1 MAIDV
6 REMVLPAFDLAMWDL
21 TRSEVVEKMG
31 WARAQ
36 HPWLA
41 RTPIGYSVTA
51 YEHVVGVLRDRRFH
65 SAISLI
71 PMMQGV
77 DIDLR
82 NGRPSILATE
92 GDVHSRLRR
101 LVAPA
106 FTPKAADRLRPYMRK
121 VVTELTDAALPKG
134 HVDLVADICEP
145 YPIPVICELLG
156 APKQD
161 WRLFSAWATDLLRI
175 FNNNL
180 VVDLPAIMAARDE
193 LTPYMQRLVEERRAE
208 PREDLLSDMIAI
220 EEAGDRLTAME
231 LVTMAEAVL
240 VAGTDTTRNQ
250 LGCIMG
256 LFAEHPDQWELLV
269 KDPSLAPRAVEEGMR
284 YLGAIR
290 GTVRVASEDLVYNDV
305 FFPQGTIMFPSFL
318 GANFEPES
326 FPEPNTF
333 DITKEPARSPHLT
346 FGSGIHHCLGAWLAR
361 AELQE
366 ALPVLAERLPRL
378 ELLEPIQWKS
388 ALFGIWGP
396 ERMVFRTP

>member
-1 MAIDV
+1 VSIDV
-6 REMVLPAFDLAMWDL
+6 KELDLPEFDLTVFTL
-21 TRSEVVEKMG
+21 TRSQIV
-31 WARAQ
+31 ARIREARTQ

-41 RTPIGYSVTA
+41 RNPLGFNITS
-51 YEHVVGVLRDRRFH
+51 YEHTVGVLRDRRFH

-71 PMMQGV
+71 PQMQGL
-77 DIDLR
+77 DMQLND
-82 NGRPSILATE
+82 RPSILSTE
-92 GDVHSRLRR
+92 GDVHDRLRR

-106 FTPKAADRLRPYMRK
+106 FTPKAADRLRPYMRQ
-121 VVTELTDAALPKG
+121 VITELVDAALPSG
-134 HVDLVADICEP
+134 RVDMIADVCEP

-156 APKQD
+156 APKHD

-180 VVDLPAIMAARDE
+180 AVDLPIILDARNE
-193 LTPYMQRLVEERRAE
+193 LTSYIQQLVEEHRQS

-220 EEAGDRLTAME
+220 EEAGDRLSTME

-250 LGCIMG
+250 LACIMA

-269 KDPSLAPRAVEEGMR
+269 IDPTLAARAVEEGMR

-290 GTVRVASEDLVYNDV
+290 GTVRVASEDIEYNDV
-305 FFPQGTIMFPSFL
+305 FFAKGTLVFPSFL
-318 GANFEPES
+318 GANFEADR
-326 FPEPNTF
+326 FPSPDTF
-333 DITKEPARSPHLT
+333 DITKVPARSPHLT

-366 ALPVLAERLPRL
+366 ALPVLAARLPRL
-378 ELLEPIQWKS
+378 ELVDPIAWKS
-388 ALFGIWGP
+388 VLIGIWGP
-396 ERMVFRTP
+396 EHMVFRTP

>member
-6 REMVLPAFDLAMWDL
+6 KELDLPEFDLAVFTL
-21 TRSEVVEKMG
+21 SRSQIV
-31 WARAQ
+31 ARVREARTQ

-41 RTPIGYSVTA
+41 RNPLGFNITS
-51 YEHVVGVLRDRRFH
+51 YEHTVGVLRDRRFH

-71 PMMQGV
+71 PQMQGLEIPLN
-77 DIDLR
+77 D
-82 NGRPSILATE
+82 RPSILSTE
-92 GDVHSRLRR
+92 GDVHDRLRR

-106 FTPKAADRLRPYMRK
+106 FTPKAADRLRPYMRQ
-121 VVTELTDAALPKG
+121 VITELVDAALPTG
-134 HVDLVADICEP
+134 RVDMIADVCEP

-180 VVDLPAIMAARDE
+180 AVDLPTILAARNE
-193 LTPYMQRLVEERRAE
+193 LTPYIQRLVEEHRLS

-220 EEAGDRLTAME
+220 EESGDRLSTME

-250 LGCIMG
+250 LACIMA

-269 KDPSLAPRAVEEGMR
+269 NDPSLAARAVEEGMR

-290 GTVRVASEDLVYNDV
+290 GTVRVASEDIEYNDV
-305 FFPQGTIMFPSFL
+305 FFAKGTIVFPSFL
-318 GANFEPES
+318 GANFEADR
-326 FPEPNTF
+326 FPSPDTF
-333 DITKEPARSPHLT
+333 DITKVPARSPHLT

-366 ALPVLAERLPRL
+366 ALPVLAARLPQL
-378 ELLEPIQWKS
+378 ELVDPIAWKS
-388 ALFGIWGP
+388 VLIGIWGP
-396 ERMVFRTP
+396 EHMVFRAP